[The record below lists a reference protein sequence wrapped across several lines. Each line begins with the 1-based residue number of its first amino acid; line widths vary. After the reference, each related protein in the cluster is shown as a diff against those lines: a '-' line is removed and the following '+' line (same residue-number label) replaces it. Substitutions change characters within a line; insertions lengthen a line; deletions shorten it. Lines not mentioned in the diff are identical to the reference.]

1 MQFAEPSQSSWKASP
16 LRAVI
21 EITICLLG
29 FGVAGYAFSPFEL
42 LAAIELDPGPLLC
55 ALVFWIGWHWRESD
69 ADQWTGFVIIEQ
81 LCIGGGMSLLM
92 QATLAYAGALD
103 PTPLPIVAGGSLASG
118 IVLAALHP
126 WLYPRL
132 MGTGVLLVGCGDM
145 GHTIAAALSP
155 RPLGAIESDPARVPA
170 GVTLLGSFSEA
181 EAVVRAQRPGRII
194 VDTRN
199 WAECIPPRFLLACK
213 LDGITLQDAAATYQR
228 LFLRV
233 SMDTLRPAELVWSP
247 AFRANRL
254 AMAAQTI
261 YSNLAGL
268 AALVTVSPLL
278 AIVGI
283 ASRLAAGPGPIFEH
297 VECAGFQG
305 IPFWM
310 LRFRTRDAKS
320 GKTTWIGKIIE
331 ALRLTNLPQLINIV
345 RGEMALFGPQPVRMT
360 FVIRMQALIP
370 FYTHKLTV
378 KPGLFGWA
386 QVHARGTRDLHEEL
400 LTMEYD
406 IYYLTQCSP
415 SLDLEILVRTLL
427 GARRAPERPR
437 GR

>member
-1 MQFAEPSQSSWKASP
+1 MQFAEPRPSAWKANS
-16 LRAVI
+16 LRTVI
-21 EITICLLG
+21 EIIVCLLA
-29 FGVAGYAFSPFEL
+29 FGVAGYALSPFDL
-42 LAAIELDPGPLLC
+42 LTAIELDPGPLLC
-55 ALVFWIGWHWRESD
+55 ALVFWIGWHWREGESD
-69 ADQWTGFVIIEQ
+69 EWTGFVLIEQ

-103 PTPLPIVAGGSLASG
+103 PTPLPIIAGGSLGAG
-118 IVLAALHP
+118 AVLAAMRP
-126 WLYPRL
+126 WLYPRFA
-132 MGTGVLLVGCGDM
+132 GTGVLLVGCGEM
-145 GHTIAAALSP
+145 GETIAAALNP
-155 RPLGAIESDPARVPA
+155 RLLGVLESDPARVPA
-170 GVTLLGSFSEA
+170 GVKLLGDFSAA
-181 EAVVRAQRPGRII
+181 ESVVKTQRPERII
-194 VDTRN
+194 VDTRR
-199 WAECIPPRFLLACK
+199 WSESVPPRFLLACK
-213 LDGITLQDAAATYQR
+213 LDGITLQDAAATYQK

-254 AMAAQTI
+254 AMATQTI

-268 AALVTVSPLL
+268 AALVGLSPLL
-278 AIVGI
+278 LIVAIV
-283 ASRLAAGPGPIFEH
+283 SRLAAGSGPMLEH

-305 IPFWM
+305 IPFDI
-310 LRFRTRDAKS
+310 LRFRTRHAES
-320 GKTTWIGKIIE
+320 GKTTWAGRMIE

-345 RGEMALFGPQPVRMT
+345 RGEMALFGPQPVRT
-360 FVIRMQALIP
+360 EFVIRMQALIP

-386 QVHARGTRDLHEEL
+386 QVHARGSRGLHEEL

-427 GARRAPERPR
+427 GARRAPERAR

>member
-1 MQFAEPSQSSWKASP
+1 LQSADSSRSSWKASP

-21 EITICLLG
+21 EITVCVLA
-29 FGVAGYAFSPFEL
+29 FGTAGYAFSPFEL
-42 LAAIELDPGPLLC
+42 LSAIEVDPGPLLC
-55 ALVFWIGWHWRESD
+55 AIVFWIGWHWRETET
-69 ADQWTGFVIIEQ
+69 DQWTGFVIIEQ

-92 QATLAYAGALD
+92 QATVAYAGALD
-103 PTPLPIVAGGSLASG
+103 PTPLPIVAGGSLAAG
-118 IVLAALHP
+118 AILAVLHP

-132 MGTGVLLVGCGDM
+132 LGTGVLLVGCGEM

-155 RPLGAIESDPARVPA
+155 RELGAIESDASRVPA
-170 GVTLLGSFSEA
+170 GVSYLGDFSQAA
-181 EAVVRAQRPGRII
+181 EVVKAQKPGRII
-194 VDTRN
+194 VDIRN
-199 WAECIPPRFLLACK
+199 WAERIPPRHLLAWK
-213 LDGITLQDAAATYQR
+213 LDGITLQDAAATYQK

-233 SMDTLRPAELVWSP
+233 SVDTLRPAELVWSP

-254 AMAAQTI
+254 AMATQTI

-268 AALVTVSPLL
+268 SGLVLLSPVLTL
-278 AIVGI
+278 VGI
-283 ASRLAAGPGPIFEH
+283 VSRLAAGPGPVFEH

-305 IPFWM
+305 IPFFM
-310 LRFRTRDAKS
+310 LRLRTRNSRS
-320 GKTTWIGKIIE
+320 GKTTWIGRVIE

-345 RGEMALFGPQPVRMT
+345 RGEMALFGPQPVRMP
-360 FVIRMQALIP
+360 FVFRMQSLIP

-386 QVHARGTRDLHEEL
+386 QAHARGTRDLHEEL

-427 GARRAPERPR
+427 GARRPSQ
-437 GR
+437 